1 MSSVDA
7 LYRVLCSLEA
17 GYPCIDADETWCVF
31 RLTTSEYDELHQR
44 IRWDE
49 TLRGYYEDKIYYD
62 WEAPYVGRL
71 KGKYVLRQR
80 GSNYEEYFK
89 AEVTEAIRDEVKA
102 LALRL
107 GETGDTNT
115 ARELSLVRN
124 GGSPALKL
132 SVPNGTENK
141 EHIQRCPDVTFFY
154 SRRTYFPAFVAE
166 VAYPQQEKS
175 LKKLAHSYIVGSRH
189 RIGCMIGFDL
199 PKRPRK
205 GRGRDDEIP
214 TAMKE
219 EEPRA
224 ATVSVWRCAT
234 RTNGDGKTVGTLT
247 CDLDAVPFR
256 SVSGHPCDGALKLDI
271 SDFLPRSVA
280 MTLSPSERTICV
292 PFTKLL
298 TLLDQAEALI

>member
-1 MSSVDA
+1 MSSVDN

-44 IRWDE
+44 IQGDE
-49 TLRGYYEDKIYYD
+49 TLKGYYEDKVYYD
-62 WEAPYVGRL
+62 WDPPRAERP

-89 AEVTEAIRDEVKA
+89 AEVTGAIKDEVAA
-102 LALRL
+102 LASRL
-107 GETGDTNT
+107 EETGDSNT
-115 ARELSLVRN
+115 ASDLRLVKD
-124 GGSPALKL
+124 GGSPPLEFSIPK
-132 SVPNGTENK
+132 GTENN
-141 EHIQRCPDVTFFY
+141 QYTLRSPDVTFFY
-154 SRRTYFPAFVAE
+154 NYRTYYPALVAE
-166 VAYPQQEKS
+166 FVYLQQEKS

-205 GRGRDDEIP
+205 GRHGDDETP
-214 TAMKE
+214 TAVKE

-224 ATVSVWRCAT
+224 ATVSVWRRAT
-234 RTNGDGKTVGTLT
+234 RRNGDGKTVGTLT

-256 SVSGHPCDGALKLDI
+256 SGSGDACDGALKLDI
-271 SDFLPRSVA
+271 SDFLPHSVA
-280 MTLSPSERTICV
+280 VTLSPSERTIFI
-292 PFTKLL
+292 PFAKLSV
-298 TLLDQAEALI
+298 LLNQAEALI